1 MDECVENVTVLFQLS
16 ISEYRKRKQQSSVC
30 TATEPESLNE
40 TSTGNKSAARGRSD
54 SASSGTSSVSSDEEG
69 SKVSLSLDLPG
80 LATLTPFANAVEND
94 EKKGDN
100 HNMVNKISSCLFRIS
115 LININF
121 ALVIQL

>member
-40 TSTGNKSAARGRSD
+40 TTGNKSAARGRSD

-100 HNMVNKISSCLFRIS
+100 HNMVNKISSCLFHIS
-115 LININF
+115 LININL
-121 ALVIQL
+121 ALVTQL